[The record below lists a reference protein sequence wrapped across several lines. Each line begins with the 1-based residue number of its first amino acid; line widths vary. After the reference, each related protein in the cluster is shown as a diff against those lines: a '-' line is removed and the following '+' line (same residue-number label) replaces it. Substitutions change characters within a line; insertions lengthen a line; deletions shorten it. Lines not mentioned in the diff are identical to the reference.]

1 MHVFFWV
8 TKLGASEPGVM
19 TVSSLGDPKSLADGS
34 WSNCRQTLHTFTKIK
49 RYHPKATRGAYSAP
63 VVGGYDCRGMP
74 LNFHDT

>member
-34 WSNCRQTLHTFTKIK
+34 CQIADKPSILSLKLKGTT
-49 RYHPKATRGAYSAP
+49 PKLPEGLIQ
-63 VVGGYDCRGMP
+63 P
-74 LNFHDT
+74 LLLGVMIAGECP